1 MKLGL
6 GGKMPAEGKGLV
18 SKGEKG
24 LEGGK
29 TKAEGKGDGKGEV
42 MGEDGALLSGL
53 GYNTAD
59 HRSSAKN
66 VAERSNLER
75 FLKEMEPEKGKDAD
89 VKEQPESAK
98 AKDKGET
105 KETKEAAQEQAP
117 TETKRETAEEA
128 HVQGQAEAKEAAETQ
143 KSKEGKEAE
152 GESQGQKQGDDTDDE
167 DKPGMGWLAEEL
179 DGHQQERKTGAKSSD
194 ILGDSTRCRG
204 SLEDGGRCL
213 RHPVKGDLYCRE
225 HFVPPDSG
233 PKLV

>member
-29 TKAEGKGDGKGEV
+29 TKAEGKGDGKGEL

-59 HRSSAKN
+59 HRSTAKN

-75 FLKEMEPEKGKDAD
+75 FLKEMEPEKGKEANA
-89 VKEQPESAK
+89 KEQPEAAK
-98 AKDKGET
+98 AKDKA
-105 KETKEAAQEQAP
+105 ETKEAKETAQEQAP
-117 TETKRETAEEA
+117 AETKRETAEEA
-128 HVQGQAEAKEAAETQ
+128 RVQGQAEAKEAAETP
-143 KSKEGKEAE
+143 SAKEGKETE
-152 GESQGQKQGDDTDDE
+152 GEPQGQKQGDDTDDE

-179 DGHQQERKTGAKSSD
+179 DGQQEKDQAGPKSSD
-194 ILGDSTRCRG
+194 LLGDSTRCRG
-204 SLEDGGRCL
+204 SLDDGARCL
-213 RHPVKGDLYCRE
+213 RHPVKGTLYCRE
-225 HFVPPDSG
+225 HFVPPDPG